1 MEIIGTVESAKFTN
15 GSTVIGLRTGSNGD
29 SRREILVIDGRSKI
43 RPGQTVRA
51 TATHR
56 EPDGTIRLTD
66 DPTPVTKT
74 TLARA
79 SQPVALTF
87 AESKVR
93 RAVFDR
99 SVKVAREFKEHI
111 AKTGGIIK
119 IQGHDYVTVAGW
131 LLLPA
136 FEAPMARC
144 LPLRFEVAGDG
155 TIIAESVIEKAGEIV
170 SRGFG
175 AATAQEKSRFNDRLA
190 MAQTRSMGRALKAR
204 YSWIVTLAGYAP
216 GIADE
221 VEDAIG
227 NTVVVS
233 TTAQAAPQP
242 TKAAKPAPTNSD
254 FPTKEQLAYA
264 VKTFG
269 GDLTSLLKAAESIE
283 CVVAKVE
290 EIPLG
295 ILRRIVNDRLKATR
309 DDRSQRAA
317 STTAATRAAA

>member
-56 EPDGTIRLTD
+56 EPDGTIRLID

-79 SQPVALTF
+79 VQPVALTF

-136 FEAPMARC
+136 FESPMARC
-144 LPLRFEVAGDG
+144 LPLRFEVTGDG

-175 AATAQEKSRFNDRLA
+175 AATTQEKSRFNDRLA

-227 NTVVVS
+227 STVVA
-233 TTAQAAPQP
+233 TAQAAPQP
-242 TKAAKPAPTNSD
+242 AKVAKPAPAQSD

-264 VKTFG
+264 IKTFG
-269 GDLTSLLKAAESIE
+269 GDLTTLLKAAESVE